1 MLASQSL
8 RKDELT
14 LQMRLSEPQYI
25 EIRSDTEGYETRL
38 GERNALVGQLSEL
51 RSKIIAAYELEDQEA
66 QMAMARNIDPD
77 GLTAEQREFHKL
89 GQRTSIVEYMNAGFH
104 QRALTPGTAE
114 HEYNSH
120 VFGSNWGLGEF
131 PVEMFLDRAQYF
143 SMEAHLAAQIFEQ
156 DMEQRTE
163 VTGVVG
169 TAGNL
174 SFVDRI
180 FANSEG
186 AYCRAVYP
194 AVGPG
199 RHSYPIVTGV
209 ADVGAVIA
217 RGTGETVAGGLTVV
231 NADPE
236 RIQHSF
242 EVARADELQMP
253 GIMSYLANDI
263 RAGLMAGLDF
273 KVIRDLETGL
283 GAAVD
288 LSGTTTITAGSFFGY
303 VATAVDGIGARYFG
317 EVRVLASNV
326 ANANADTSLICQGD
340 LVHWGG

>member
-1 MLASQSL
+1 MLKSMAL
-8 RKDELT
+8 RSDELT
-14 LQMRLSEPQYI
+14 LQNRLNEPQYI
-25 EIRSDTEGYETRL
+25 EIRSDAADYEMRL
-38 GERNALVGQLSEL
+38 GERNVLVGQLSEL
-51 RSKIIAAYELEDQEA
+51 RRQIIAAYELEDQEA

-199 RHSYPIVTGV
+199 RHSYPIVTGTGQRRRGNRSRYWRDRGGWPHGGQCRPR
-209 ADVGAVIA
+209 AHPALLRGSQGRRAPDAGNHGLPRQRHSRGAH
-217 RGTGETVAGGLTVV
+217 G
-231 NADPE
+231 
-236 RIQHSF
+236 
-242 EVARADELQMP
+242 
-253 GIMSYLANDI
+253 
-263 RAGLMAGLDF
+263 RAGL
-273 KVIRDLETGL
+273 
-283 GAAVD
+283 
-288 LSGTTTITAGSFFGY
+288 
-303 VATAVDGIGARYFG
+303 
-317 EVRVLASNV
+317 
-326 ANANADTSLICQGD
+326 QG
-340 LVHWGG
+340 HP